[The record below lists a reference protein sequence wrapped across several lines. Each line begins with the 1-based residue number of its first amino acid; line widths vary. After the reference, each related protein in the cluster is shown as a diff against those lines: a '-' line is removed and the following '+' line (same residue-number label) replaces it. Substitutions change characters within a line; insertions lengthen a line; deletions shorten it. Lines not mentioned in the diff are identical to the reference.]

1 MNEEITTITINHFS
15 TYIKYYCHT
24 AQDTRQHRKHS
35 VTQRAYK
42 TQSFLPRHDSRRV
55 SWFLFTC
62 VLLKHVRGI
71 FFTHSAI
78 STRKETVFS
87 IRFLFPPQQK
97 ILLWILPYLLCRNLG
112 IKCYGWDLLLLQ
124 GSPDLSYLNYYII
137 LKRVMLP
144 LKVN

>member
-1 MNEEITTITINHFS
+1 MNEEITTITINYFS
-15 TYIKYYCHT
+15 TYIKYYCHM

-42 TQSFLPRHDSRRV
+42 TQSFLPRHDSRQV
-55 SWFLFTC
+55 SEFLVMC

-78 STRKETVFS
+78 STRKEIVFS
-87 IRFLFPPQQK
+87 IRFLFSPQQK

-124 GSPDLSYLNYYII
+124 GSLDLSYLNYYII